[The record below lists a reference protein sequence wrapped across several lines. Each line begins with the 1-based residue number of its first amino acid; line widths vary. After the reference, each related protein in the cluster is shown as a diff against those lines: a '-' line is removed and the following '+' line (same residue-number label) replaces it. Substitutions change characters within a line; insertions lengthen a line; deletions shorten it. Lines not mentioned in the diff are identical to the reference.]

1 MKKPDKWTYLVLE
14 LTPSIV
20 TCCKQVVS
28 GHVTV
33 MTRFLVV
40 CRETGLAVLT
50 RDGSIVRCLLVC
62 IQRFHRHVASQNI
75 ADKFR
80 FFENVLVK
88 FVNDVRSR
96 IRVWCRLELL
106 ECAHSMNAKSGSLVP
121 INNSPVA
128 SALLSGRHG
137 RKETFEICYEIKTER
152 KFVMM

>member
-1 MKKPDKWTYLVLE
+1 
-14 LTPSIV
+14 
-20 TCCKQVVS
+20 
-28 GHVTV
+28 VTV

-62 IQRFHRHVASQNI
+62 IQRFHGHVASQNI

-106 ECAHSMNAKSGSLVP
+106 ECTHSVNAKSGSLVP
-121 INNSPVA
+121 INNSLVA

-137 RKETFEICYEIKTER
+137 RKETFEICYEIKTEG
-152 KFVMM
+152 KLVMM